1 MLKTSN
7 GDIIGNVPE
16 ASQDRLLKVSGVCD
30 YFDGSCPRTIDRWM
44 ESDGFPRPRY
54 IRKTRYWQF
63 SEILAWIDRQP
74 FEMDIGD
81 ARKKVFKDG
90 RKKSQTPEVRKKA
103 AATKRRRKNQDAE
116 VNDD

>member
-30 YFDGSCPRTIDRWM
+30 YFDGSCPRTIERWM

-81 ARKKVFKDG
+81 ARKK
-90 RKKSQTPEVRKKA
+90 SL
-103 AATKRRRKNQDAE
+103 
-116 VNDD
+116 

>member
-1 MLKTSN
+1 MSTHQST
-7 GDIIGNVPE
+7 
-16 ASQDRLLKVSGVCD
+16 
-30 YFDGSCPRTIDRWM
+30 DGWRAT
-44 ESDGFPRPRY
+44 GFPVPATSARPG
-54 IRKTRYWQF
+54 YWQF